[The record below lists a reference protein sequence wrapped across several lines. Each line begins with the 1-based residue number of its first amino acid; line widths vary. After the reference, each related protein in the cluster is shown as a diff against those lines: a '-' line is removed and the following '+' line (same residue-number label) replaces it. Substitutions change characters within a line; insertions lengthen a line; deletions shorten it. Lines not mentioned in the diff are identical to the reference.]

1 MDLEHKS
8 IQPSEVKAVDDGQ
21 GIIEAIVSVFST
33 PDAAGE
39 VVMPGA
45 FKKSLARRKP
55 RMVFAHKWDQPI
67 GATLEARELLP
78 GEKNATGGLYIK
90 GQLNLDTQAGR
101 EAYSNI
107 RKNIIS
113 EFSIG
118 YRVIKDSYNKTKTL
132 RHLHELDLYEVSAVL
147 VGLHADTALLSVKGE
162 TMSALEEN
170 FDYKAVEDRLQALE
184 HSATQPVNRPNFGGR
199 PAGHQLHEVKS
210 LGQQFVESREYQNW
224 LGSKSMESS
233 QFLSDVRLKAV
244 LTTTTG
250 WPVENVRSPVMV
262 PFATRQPMV
271 ADIIPHIETTQNAYV
286 YMEETTYTNAAVE
299 VLEGGLKPEAALA
312 LTQRTSPVRKI
323 AAWLAATDEQ
333 LDDVIGMQAYIEQR
347 LSFMVAQRL
356 DQQIISGNGT
366 APNLLGILNVVGIQ
380 TQAKATD
387 PTPDAFAK
395 AINKVRAVG
404 QAEPNAII
412 IHPNDWVEVQTL
424 RTTDGIYIA
433 GSPWDM
439 GPGTLWGKPV
449 IVTTAITEGTG
460 LVGAFDQFSQIA
472 ERQRISVK
480 VGYNADDF
488 LKNQKSIVGETRVAV
503 VWYRPSAFCTVSGI

>member
-1 MDLEHKS
+1 MDLERKS
-8 IQPSEVKAVDDGQ
+8 IQALEFKASDDGQ

-33 PDAAGE
+33 PDSSGE

-45 FKKSLARRKP
+45 FKKSLQRRKP
-55 RMVFAHKWDQPI
+55 KLVFAHKWDTPI

-90 GQLNLDTQAGR
+90 GKLNLEIQAAR
-101 EAYSNI
+101 ECLSNL
-107 RKNIIS
+107 KAGVLDQ
-113 EFSIG
+113 FSIG

-147 VGLHADTALLSVKGE
+147 VGMHPDTALLSVKGE
-162 TMSALEEN
+162 TMSANLNEDVSIEER
-170 FDYKAVEDRLQALE
+170 VRALE
-184 HSATQPVNRPNFGGR
+184 VKESQPVNRPNFGGR

-299 VLEGGLKPEAALA
+299 VAEGGLKPEAALA

-356 DQQIISGNGT
+356 DQQILSGNGT

-503 VWYRPSAFCTVSGI
+503 VWYRPSAFCTVTGI